1 MEELIEKVKSH
12 VSHESWCLHYTDTKG
27 CDCDLYRTDTAKEIL
42 LVFAEFLRSDEAAK
56 EIALASAE
64 FLRSDEAAKD
74 HIRGLSDTGNLELIA
89 RQLEEAAE

>member
-1 MEELIEKVKSH
+1 MEELIERVKSY
-12 VSHESWCLHYTDTKG
+12 VSHESWCLNSTDTRGCG

-56 EIALASAE
+56 
-64 FLRSDEAAKD
+64 D
-74 HIRGLSDTGNLELIA
+74 HIRGLSDTDILELIA